1 MPTHPAQATQRIV
14 PYLYVDDVA
23 DYLAFLA
30 KASGFE
36 TLRHEV
42 ASAEGRPRARA
53 AAPDPR
59 GGL

>member
-36 TLRHEV
+36 TLRQEV
-42 ASAEGRPRARA
+42 ASAEASPASSSRCP
-53 AAPDPR
+53 
-59 GGL
+59 